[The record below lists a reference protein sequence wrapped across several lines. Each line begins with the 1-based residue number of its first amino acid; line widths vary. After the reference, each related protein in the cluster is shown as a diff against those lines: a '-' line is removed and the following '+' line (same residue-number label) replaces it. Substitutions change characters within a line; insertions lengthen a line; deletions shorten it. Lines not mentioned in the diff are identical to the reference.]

1 MKKVVKVLIP
11 VIIVLVVLALAFFV
25 GAKQDVEKISY
36 KDYQKIK
43 ENSGYVYYGSEENM
57 NALKS
62 LADQADLEISILD
75 PKDLSESEIKTENL
89 EEGVIY
95 LYEDGKVVYTYD
107 GNLSDYKLMQSLM
120 NENLI
125 DKTYLTITLDDYLEI
140 IKEDGYH
147 FMFIGSDTCGYCTQF
162 KESINE
168 TLKDYN
174 YNVYYL
180 NIGNFS
186 EEDVTKLYETDSY
199 FTENAWGTPLNFLY
213 KDGERID
220 VLSGYVDAN
229 ELTKFLQ
236 ENKVI

>member
-1 MKKVVKVLIP
+1 MKKVVKILIP

-125 DKTYLTITLDDYLEI
+125 VVA
-140 IKEDGYH
+140 H
-147 FMFIGSDTCGYCTQF
+147 
-162 KESINE
+162 SI
-168 TLKDYN
+168 
-174 YNVYYL
+174 
-180 NIGNFS
+180 
-186 EEDVTKLYETDSY
+186 
-199 FTENAWGTPLNFLY
+199 
-213 KDGERID
+213 
-220 VLSGYVDAN
+220 
-229 ELTKFLQ
+229 
-236 ENKVI
+236 

>member
-1 MKKVVKVLIP
+1 MLKLDYKKEEEVMKKVVKILIP

-186 EEDVTKLYETDSY
+186 EEDVTK
-199 FTENAWGTPLNFLY
+199 
-213 KDGERID
+213 I
-220 VLSGYVDAN
+220 
-229 ELTKFLQ
+229 
-236 ENKVI
+236 I

>member
-1 MKKVVKVLIP
+1 MKKVVKILIP

-43 ENSGYVYYGSEENM
+43 ENSGYVYYGSEENT

-199 FTENAWGTPLNFLY
+199 FTENTWGTPLNFLY

-229 ELTKFLQ
+229 ELTNFLQ